1 MDDKAQMMVMETVIF
16 TITILLALAF
26 LFQLSPSSTLT
37 DEYTKELKVQGDDAL
52 RALYIEPFT
61 ADNLPSNYPS
71 SKLVYYLIT
80 NDYDDY
86 DSMTSDLNDMLLN
99 IEYNI
104 WVSNGTNTVFWCNS
118 DGDYNTPL
126 QGIRSV
132 TTSHCLVAI
141 DSLYR
146 NNETGIFSG
155 KYLPGKHDDEGYDIN
170 LRSDLD
176 HSSAFKGYEG
186 STYNVILELWCI
198 S

>member
-61 ADNLPSNYPS
+61 ADDLPSDYPS

-80 NDYDDY
+80 NDYN
-86 DSMTSDLNDMLLN
+86 SMTSDLNDMLLN

-141 DSLYR
+141 DPLYR

-155 KYLPGKHDDEGYDIN
+155 KYKHGDK
-170 LRSDLD
+170 SVLD
-176 HSSAFKGYEG
+176 QAFPGYEG